1 MHPISGVY
9 PPFACLLLLLQLQIE
24 LTTLSL
30 FKGGKSQNVPILI
43 SQLSITLLDK
53 EIQTSQKDIVEFV
66 KCFHEMALN
75 SKTDVNIGQVD
86 KLTTRKDD
94 KVARW
99 YDAMLTMSN
108 WYLHDIALHCTERK
122 R

>member
-1 MHPISGVY
+1 
-9 PPFACLLLLLQLQIE
+9 
-24 LTTLSL
+24 
-30 FKGGKSQNVPILI
+30 
-43 SQLSITLLDK
+43 
-53 EIQTSQKDIVEFV
+53 
-66 KCFHEMALN
+66 MALN

>member
-1 MHPISGVY
+1 MIVFIFIVGN
-9 PPFACLLLLLQLQIE
+9 Q
-24 LTTLSL
+24 
-30 FKGGKSQNVPILI
+30 KLI
-43 SQLSITLLDK
+43 YEKYYIMTYGCCEDRF
-53 EIQTSQKDIVEFV
+53 IVFRRGLV
-66 KCFHEMALN
+66 LPTN
-75 SKTDVNIGQVD
+75 SEDDHTPE
-86 KLTTRKDD
+86 DD